1 MLMKNFQ
8 RHYNTNRAPFGLSYH
23 PAWSVL
29 SISSQI
35 PHVSRVQIRKG
46 TFGVNGVV
54 KTQAIPLTVFKT
66 NSFAK
71 TLMIEK
77 VQANADRHE
86 LKYVL
91 KLKPAG
97 WLVGWLRK

>member
-1 MLMKNFQ
+1 M
-8 RHYNTNRAPFGLSYH
+8 
-23 PAWSVL
+23 
-29 SISSQI
+29 
-35 PHVSRVQIRKG
+35 
-46 TFGVNGVV
+46 V
-54 KTQAIPLTVFKT
+54 KTQAILLTVFKT

>member
-1 MLMKNFQ
+1 MASHTT
-8 RHYNTNRAPFGLSYH
+8 RHGQYCTFHHKSH
-23 PAWSVL
+23 
-29 SISSQI
+29 Q
-35 PHVSRVQIRKG
+35 VSRVQIRKG

-54 KTQAIPLTVFKT
+54 KTQAILLTVFKT